1 MYKLFLLVL
10 VISFSVYY
18 LLKYLKKV
26 KIKKQDNYSTKI
38 CEQDKIKVA
47 KSVKEIEKN
56 KTNKKISN
64 ISEININPKITNSNL
79 NSRKRLKTKEILKS
93 NYNVGSIVYHKRFGE
108 GIIKSIDKNK
118 RFIIIDFHDYGI
130 KKLEIK
136 ICEKNKLLS
145 FKKQTVID
153 KNNKCKDNENIK
165 YKKDINIKK
174 QINTK
179 IINKPNIENKKEKY
193 KIEKKIGEKIF
204 HEYFGFG
211 CLTSVD
217 EKYVTIRFDDFE
229 TKIFSINI
237 FQKRDLIRFV
247 DVNESFN
254 KTPIKIKKEAKVSS
268 STNSKYNREKWDHSY
283 QIDYNWIDKIGKLA
297 KEE

>member
-26 KIKKQDNYSTKI
+26 KIKKQDNYSTEI

-47 KSVKEIEKN
+47 KSVKKIEKN

-64 ISEININPKITNSNL
+64 ISEKNINPKITNSN
-79 NSRKRLKTKEILKS
+79 SKKQLKTKEILKS

-118 RFIIIDFHDYGI
+118 RFIIIDFQDYGI
-130 KKLEIK
+130 KKLEIE

-145 FKKQTVID
+145 LKKQTVID
-153 KNNKCKDNENIK
+153 KDNKCKDNENVK
-165 YKKDINIKK
+165 YKDIKK

-179 IINKPNIENKKEKY
+179 KINKSNIKN

-204 HEYFGFG
+204 HEYFGYG
-211 CLTSVD
+211 YLTSVD
-217 EKYVTIRFDDFE
+217 EKYVTIHFDDFE
-229 TKIFSINI
+229 TKIFPINI

-254 KTPIKIKKEAKVSS
+254 KLHIKIKKKLKQSS
-268 STNSKYNREKWDHSY
+268 SINSKYNREKWDHSY
-283 QIDYNWIDKIGKLA
+283 QIDYNWLDEIGKLA
-297 KEE
+297 KGK

>member
-1 MYKLFLLVL
+1 MYKLFSLVL
-10 VISFSVYY
+10 IISFSVYY
-18 LLKYLKKV
+18 LLKYLKKI

-64 ISEININPKITNSNL
+64 ISEINNDPKITNSNL

-93 NYNVGSIVYHKRFGE
+93 NYNVGSIVYHKKFGE

-118 RFIIIDFHDYGI
+118 RFIIIDFYDYGI

-153 KNNKCKDNENIK
+153 KNNKCKDNENVK
-165 YKKDINIKK
+165 YEKDIKK

-179 IINKPNIENKKEKY
+179 IINKSNIENKKEKY

-204 HEYFGFG
+204 HKYYGYG
-211 CLTSVD
+211 YLISVD
-217 EKYVTIRFDDFE
+217 EKYVTIHFDDFE
-229 TKIFSINI
+229 TKIFPINI
-237 FQKRDLIRFV
+237 FQKRDLICFV
-247 DVNESFN
+247 DVNEPFN
-254 KTPIKIKKEAKVSS
+254 KSHIKIKKKVKESS
-268 STNSKYNREKWDHSY
+268 LTNSKYNREKWDHSY